1 MQRPHACLAVL
12 SRCSMNRVSYVSPNG
27 GTVQPSI
34 KGKLTME
41 KSINLLDGTIVLL
54 LGIVGFAI
62 LSTITNFA

>member
-1 MQRPHACLAVL
+1 
-12 SRCSMNRVSYVSPNG
+12 
-27 GTVQPSI
+27 
-34 KGKLTME
+34 ME